1 MYLSVC
7 PKDSPECSSSLFSW
21 LSQVLAQWVWVSSTE
36 NRLVLINGLISVP
49 FFNKDSSK
57 IRQFSLLHS
66 YMDHLCFSQIKIY
79 IALCRW
85 DAFLLELGYD
95 ICRPSVFSLSHR
107 IMRVWESMCSLL
119 WSLSSI
125 KPYICTICY

>member
-36 NRLVLINGLISVP
+36 NRLVLINGLIV
-49 FFNKDSSK
+49 FHFLTRTVLKLGSSHYYIVTWIISASPK
-57 IRQFSLLHS
+57 L
-66 YMDHLCFSQIKIY
+66 KIY

-95 ICRPSVFSLSHR
+95 ICRPSAFSLSHR
-107 IMRVWESMCSLL
+107 IMRVWESMCYLL